1 MFSYNYLYLVIYVI
15 IYLYEGF
22 FIYFLVCIYLFY
34 LFIIIVF
41 YIYIYYVS
49 KSPSSLLF
57 LTPAQLVA
65 VTHLKKL
72 VCHPPINKRR
82 RRNFHSCSIK
92 SSEER

>member
-15 IYLYEGF
+15 IY
-22 FIYFLVCIYLFY
+22 FLVCIYLFY
-34 LFIIIVF
+34 LFIIIIF
-41 YIYIYYVS
+41 IYIYYVS

-65 VTHLKKL
+65 VMHLKKL
-72 VCHPPINKRR
+72 VCQPPINKRR